1 MATCANGH
9 SSTASDYCDVCGEP
23 IALTPGAAS
32 VARAASPA
40 SAAPATPPSGS
51 GAPMTSATGSSTGSL
66 TGSSTG
72 ALVACPACHVD
83 NAADALFCEDCG
95 YDFTTGQL
103 PPSSTATTSAGAANA
118 LSLDPGPA
126 KTGANTNAESRA
138 TASTTASPG
147 TGWVAEVWADPDWFA
162 LHGKDMGDP
171 CPSAS
176 TPKVIVLRDV
186 TASIGRT
193 SKSRGVAPT
202 IDCGTD
208 SAVSHLHATLTF
220 DNDRWFIEDAG
231 STNGTYVSV
240 AGAPNPD
247 VPIIASSKR
256 ELAPNERIQLGA
268 WTRIVLRGALPG
280 E

>member
-23 IALTPGAAS
+23 IALTPGAAP
-32 VARAASPA
+32 VANAASPA
-40 SAAPATPPSGS
+40 SAAAATPPSGS
-51 GAPMTSATGSSTGSL
+51 VAAMASATGSSTGS
-66 TGSSTG
+66 STG
-72 ALVACPACHVD
+72 ALVSCPACHVD
-83 NAADALFCEDCG
+83 NAVDALFCEDCG

-103 PPSSTATTSAGAANA
+103 PPSSTATASPATANS
-118 LSLDPGPA
+118 LWLDPAP
-126 KTGANTNAESRA
+126 ANTGA

-147 TGWVAEVWADPDWFA
+147 TGWVAEVWVDPDWFA

-247 VPIIASSKR
+247 APIVASSKR

-268 WTRIVLRGALPG
+268 WTRVVLRGALPG